1 MTQILLEQG
10 SITSIA
16 ERMQGYQVI
25 AMVILLG
32 YVLGTSPVSRSPCIH
47 TSILFFFVGFSVYLV
62 NKSQKSSDK
71 PKHQYGLLCCRPK
84 LKHVQEQVKE
94 NVKKMMSE
102 QLRVPS
108 TNFGGYRRGHSS
120 HCLSK
125 PAFVASCSSFGPK
138 VLLFSHL
145 LYHFMLSIFE

>member
-1 MTQILLEQG
+1 MLNACKTTKLSQWSYSWGMYL
-10 SITSIA
+10 
-16 ERMQGYQVI
+16 
-25 AMVILLG
+25 
-32 YVLGTSPVSRSPCIH
+32 VLHQSHVPHVFTHIYFS
-47 TSILFFFVGFSVYLV
+47 FFIGFSVYLV

-71 PKHQYGLLCCRPK
+71 PKHQYRLLCCRPK
-84 LKHVQEQVKE
+84 LKHVQEHVKE

-108 TNFGGYRRGHSS
+108 TNFVGYRRGHSS

-138 VLLFSHL
+138 VLFYSAFCCIGLC
-145 LYHFMLSIFE
+145 YLSLNEG